1 MQVVLS
7 VSFVL
12 LFGEIIPSALFTGP
26 SQLTVSS
33 YFAKPVRLLMV
44 VLGPLGFPIAKTLD
58 ALFGEVRICLFRL
71 QGRVLRR
78 EM

>member
-1 MQVVLS
+1 MQLLCLFQVVLS

-33 YFAKPVRLLMV
+33 YFATPVRLLMV
-44 VLGPLGFPIAKTLD
+44 ILGPLGCPIAKTLD
-58 ALFGEVRICLFRL
+58 TLFGEVRI
-71 QGRVLRR
+71 
-78 EM
+78 